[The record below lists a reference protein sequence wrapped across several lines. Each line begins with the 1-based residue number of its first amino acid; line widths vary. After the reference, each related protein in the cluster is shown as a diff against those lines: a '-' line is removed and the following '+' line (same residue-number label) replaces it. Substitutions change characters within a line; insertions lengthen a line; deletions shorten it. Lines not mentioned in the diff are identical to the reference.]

1 MFHDGSCADFM
12 RGLPRTRGDFQ
23 DLSECTERFSGYLG
37 RVIGTAVS
45 DDNYP

>member
-23 DLSECTERFSGYLG
+23 DLSECAKRFSGYLG

-45 DDNYP
+45 DDNDP